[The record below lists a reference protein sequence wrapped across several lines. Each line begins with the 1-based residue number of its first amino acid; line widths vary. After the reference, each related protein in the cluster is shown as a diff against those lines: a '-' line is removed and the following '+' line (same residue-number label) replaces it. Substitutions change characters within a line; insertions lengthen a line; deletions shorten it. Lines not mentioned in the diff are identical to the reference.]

1 MTQSFQARE
10 RTLRTRLSPFTSR
23 IMRLIS
29 PLPPPKKKNC
39 IRILLIEG
47 GLLSRPTFRCLYFSK
62 YSLKEIID
70 VEENHDVI
78 QGDRYLIDVV
88 SEYWEVYFR
97 KPLYLV
103 LCGLL
108 VLTVRYPCFLKELK
122 MEGKSKYRQS
132 LVYNISLAS
141 SCLLYDT
148 EKKDNKNVQKQKII
162 NMDKAGMQ

>member
-23 IMRLIS
+23 IMHLIF
-29 PLPPPKKKNC
+29 PLPPPPPPPKKKFC

-88 SEYWEVYFR
+88 SEY
-97 KPLYLV
+97 
-103 LCGLL
+103 
-108 VLTVRYPCFLKELK
+108 
-122 MEGKSKYRQS
+122 
-132 LVYNISLAS
+132 
-141 SCLLYDT
+141 
-148 EKKDNKNVQKQKII
+148 
-162 NMDKAGMQ
+162 

>member
-23 IMRLIS
+23 IMHLIS
-29 PLPPPKKKNC
+29 PLPPPQKKKKNC

-88 SEYWEVYFR
+88 SEY
-97 KPLYLV
+97 
-103 LCGLL
+103 
-108 VLTVRYPCFLKELK
+108 
-122 MEGKSKYRQS
+122 
-132 LVYNISLAS
+132 
-141 SCLLYDT
+141 
-148 EKKDNKNVQKQKII
+148 
-162 NMDKAGMQ
+162 